1 VDKDKIDA
9 IAKRA
14 DIIHKK
20 IVTLLVIDGAIWLYG
35 IKSNDLL
42 LNVLSGLL
50 FLIASFA
57 VISNLLKLGDL
68 EKQLKELIDE

>member
-1 VDKDKIDA
+1 MWIKI

-68 EKQLKELIDE
+68 EKQLKELIGE

>member
-1 VDKDKIDA
+1 LWIKI

-68 EKQLKELIDE
+68 EKQLKELIGE